1 VAVDEAADGAAMA
14 RTLFGD
20 ERYERTR
27 LAPGTSRRAEL
38 LALADEVVFGQVYT
52 RSGLTLDQ
60 RSLCTIAALTVL
72 GYKNQLRAHINGAL
86 NIGLPREAIAEVI
99 VQMAMY
105 GGFPAALNAMQVA
118 DECFAE
124 TDARDA

>member
-1 VAVDEAADGAAMA
+1 MAAAEVVAGEAMA
-14 RTLFGD
+14 RSLFGD

-27 LAPGTSRRAEL
+27 RVDGASRRAGL
-38 LALADEVVFGQVYT
+38 LALADEVVFGQVYQ
-52 RSGLTLDQ
+52 RPGLALEQ

-72 GYKNQLRAHINGAL
+72 GHENQLRAHINGGL
-86 NIGLPREAIAEVI
+86 NIGLAPDAIAEVI

-105 GGFPAALNAMQVA
+105 AGFPAALNAMQVA

-124 TDARDA
+124 AGDRDA